1 MNPALL
7 EHPTAARHPVT
18 VEHGHDPRVPY
29 FPEGGVAAPPDM
41 VVSPRT
47 ISPGNGQ
54 PNELAGLPA
63 SVEWVRIRD
72 SHEQGV
78 GVPPFKRWPR
88 QFHSEAY
95 NFDSLYILPHED
107 QVGPIPE
114 ELVNRPV
121 KAGWSV
127 PRFYEQYR
135 GLGAGPVDAGNTAGG
150 GVANLQDPA
159 SIAYAIGWGYVG
171 G

>member
-1 MNPALL
+1 VNPALL
-7 EHPTAARHPVT
+7 THPVGLRESVST
-18 VEHGHDPRVPY
+18 EHGHHPDVPY

-41 VVSPRT
+41 IVSPRT

-54 PNELAGLPA
+54 ANELIGPA
-63 SVEWVRIRD
+63 TVDWVRIKD
-72 SHEQGV
+72 SEEQGV

-95 NFDSLYILPHED
+95 NFDVLAIMPHED
-107 QVGPIPE
+107 QVGPIRE

-127 PRFYEQYR
+127 PRYGEQYTPA
-135 GLGAGPVDAGNTAGG
+135 LDPGNTAGG

-159 SIAYAIGWGYVG
+159 TIAYAIGWGYVG